1 MSWKFPLYEVGA
13 EIEWDRLED
22 RFDWIQEM
30 RDVPQDPLWHAEGD
44 VFIHTQM
51 VTEALVNLPEYQGLS
66 EQDQHVLFAAALLHD
81 VEKRSTTTTMEI
93 DGVERIVSPSHPR
106 KGEFT
111 ARELLYREIP
121 TPFKVRE
128 QIAKLVRYHGLPPWA
143 IQKKDA
149 RKEVI
154 TASLAVNTEFLYL
167 LAKADVLGRISADG
181 EEVLLRVELFKE
193 LCQEHECWGK
203 ARAFPSDYARYWYLN
218 KEESSPDYDP
228 FDDLKCEVTMMC
240 ALPGSGKDTYIQRN
254 LNVPIL
260 SLDEIRRA
268 HKIDP
273 RDKKKNGQVIQM
285 GKEQA
290 KVFLRKQTSFVF
302 NATNITREMRSKWIS
317 LFTEYGARVRIVYLE
332 VPHSQLITQNHNR
345 AHKVPENIL
354 DKMIRKWEMP
364 GYAEAHEVVFEVGD
378 KVL

>member
-1 MSWKFPLYEVGA
+1 MP
-13 EIEWDRLED
+13 R
-22 RFDWIQEM
+22 EM
-30 RDVPQDPLWHAEGD
+30 YLS
-44 VFIHTQM
+44 IQM
-51 VTEALVNLPEYQGLS
+51 VTEALVSLPEYQGLN
-66 EQDQHVLFAAALLHD
+66 EQDQHILFAAALLHD

-111 ARELLYREIP
+111 ARALLYREIP
-121 TPFKVRE
+121 TTFKVRE

-154 TASLAVNTEFLYL
+154 AASLAVNTELLYL

-203 ARAFPSDYARYWYLN
+203 ARAFPSDYVRYWYLN
-218 KEESSPDYDP
+218 KAESSPDYEP

-254 LNVPIL
+254 LDVPIL
-260 SLDEIRRA
+260 SLDEIRRT

-317 LFTEYGARVRIVYLE
+317 LFTDYGARVRIVYLE
-332 VPHSQLITQNHNR
+332 VPYSQLMAQNHNR
-345 AHKVPENIL
+345 AHKVPENVL
-354 DKMIRKWEMP
+354 DKMIQKWEMP

>member
-1 MSWKFPLYEVGA
+1 MSWKFPLYEVGNT
-13 EIEWDRLED
+13 IEWDRLED

-30 RDVPQDPLWHAEGD
+30 RGVPQDPLWHAEGD

-51 VTEALVNLPEYQGLS
+51 VTEALVNLPEYKNLS
-66 EQDQHVLFAAALLHD
+66 EQDQHILFAAALLHD

-121 TPFKVRE
+121 TPFEVRE
-128 QIAKLVRYHGLPPWA
+128 QVAKLVCYHGLPPWA
-143 IQKKDA
+143 IQKEDA

-154 TASLAVNTEFLYL
+154 AASLAVNTEFLYL

-181 EEVLLRVELFKE
+181 EEVSLRVELFKE
-193 LCQEHECWGK
+193 LCQEHECWGE

-218 KEESSPDYDP
+218 KAESSPDYEP
-228 FDDLKCEVTMMC
+228 FDDLKCEVIMMC

-254 LNVPIL
+254 LDVPIL
-260 SLDEIRRA
+260 SLDEIRRT

-273 RDKKKNGQVIQM
+273 KDKKKNGQVIQM

-317 LFTEYGARVRIVYLE
+317 LFTDYGARVRIVYLE
-332 VPHSQLITQNHNR
+332 VPFSQLIAQNHNR
-345 AHKVPENIL
+345 AHKVPENVL
-354 DKMIRKWEMP
+354 DKMIQKWEMP
-364 GYAEAHEVVFEVGD
+364 GYSEAHEVVFEVGE
-378 KVL
+378 